1 MEDAVFSR
9 LTVAVL
15 GFVIGAGWFMT
26 AGAQPARRYINPR
39 SAGNPAN
46 ATQPPFSGAVL
57 AGGTLYLSGMLGT
70 GDTAEAAAT
79 NVLTAIQNTLKA
91 ADMTMDDLVS
101 VQIFCSDVT
110 QYDAFNKVYRTF
122 FKQEYPARA
131 FLGSGTLLNNARF
144 EVQGIAVKR

>member
-1 MEDAVFSR
+1 MLSRTVF
-9 LTVAVL
+9 AVL
-15 GFVIGAGWFMT
+15 GLIVGAGWFFFVT
-26 AGAQPARRYINPR
+26 AQPARRYINPR
-39 SAGNPAN
+39 SAANPAS

-57 AGGTLYLSGMLGT
+57 VNNTLYLSGMLGT
-70 GDTAEAAAT
+70 GDSAEAAAT
-79 NVLTAIQNTLKA
+79 NVLTSIQNTLKA

-101 VQIFCSDVT
+101 VQIFCSDVS

-144 EVQGIAVKR
+144 EVQAVAVKR